1 MFVFSIAYNKIK
13 KQKKKER
20 TFPHFASINR
30 GQFNREIYGILYLL
44 YSVSPRISVVPNVTA
59 SRIRSIHSGRR

>member
-30 GQFNREIYGILYLL
+30 GQFNREIYGIR
-44 YSVSPRISVVPNVTA
+44 VSVVF
-59 SRIRSIHSGRR
+59 SIATNICRTQRYRLEDSFDTFR